1 MVLRAFRGGKMFG
14 RNTWRAASWLAMALA
29 AACTPEQPKP
39 NAEDIFAARQAA
51 LAFDIRMRME
61 MLDRLE
67 REEDPVA
74 VYLAYRDNVPGWA
87 TEIGGKLGIELSRTA
102 LRTRNPTNAPDEWEI
117 RQMELFEFSRA
128 AGLDPA
134 TMEVAEI
141 VAEGDS
147 QVFRWIRPIVV
158 EEMCLACHGEEIDS
172 RLVTLI
178 GQEYP
183 LDEAI
188 DYHET
193 DLGGAYSVSKVLKPI
208 AGYK

>member
-1 MVLRAFRGGKMFG
+1 MFG
-14 RNTWRAASWLAMALA
+14 RNTWRAAGGLAMALA
-29 AACTPEQPKP
+29 AACAPVKPEP
-39 NAEDIFAARQAA
+39 NAEDILAARQAA
-51 LAFDIRMRME
+51 LAFDVRMRTDI
-61 MLDRLE
+61 LDRLE

-87 TEIGGKLGIELSRTA
+87 KEIGGKLGIELSRTA
-102 LRTRNPTNAPDEWEI
+102 LRTRNPTNEPDDWEV
-117 RQMELFEFSRA
+117 RQMELFEFSRE

-141 VAEGDS
+141 VSEGQK
-147 QVFRWIRPIVV
+147 QVFRWIRPIVM
-158 EEMCLACHGEEIDS
+158 EEMCLACHGEEIDP
-172 RLVTLI
+172 RLITLI

-193 DLGGAYSVSKVLKPI
+193 ELGGAYSVSRVLTPV
-208 AGYK
+208 AGGK